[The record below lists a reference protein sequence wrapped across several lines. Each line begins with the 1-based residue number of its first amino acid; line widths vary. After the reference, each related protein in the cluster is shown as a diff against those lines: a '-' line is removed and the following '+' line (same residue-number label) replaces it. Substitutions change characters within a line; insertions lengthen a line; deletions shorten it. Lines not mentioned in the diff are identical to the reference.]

1 VENKLDRIH
10 IVLVEPQSSENIGS
24 VCRAMKTMGISKLAM
39 VGEKV
44 YDRAVIKNL
53 SVHAFDIYE
62 KSLRYKNLKTA
73 LLNSVLTAGAT
84 RRSGKKRKYIS
95 IYPEELA
102 VKIDNISKGEIS
114 IVFGRESSGLT
125 ARELSECNIA
135 VNIPSSAEFPS
146 LNLAQAVQ
154 VITYSIFRSDHYG
167 KGYKPVNSE
176 RMEQVIET
184 ITFSLDKIKFFKL
197 KEKEELEQFFSDL
210 FMRAGISQAESL
222 RIEKTFRKIAGIKSQ
237 KGLNL

>member
-1 VENKLDRIH
+1 MKDNLDRIQ

-24 VCRAMKTMGISKLAM
+24 VCRAMKTMGISKLAII
-39 VGEKV
+39 GKKV
-44 YDRAVIKNL
+44 YDTARVNNL

-62 KSLRYKNLKTA
+62 KSIRYENLKSA
-73 LLNSVLTAGAT
+73 LKTSVLTAGTT

-102 VKIDNISKGEIS
+102 SKIADISEGEIS

-125 ARELSECNIA
+125 VEELAECNIA
-135 VNIPSSAEFPS
+135 VNIPSSPDSPS

-154 VITYSIFRSDHYG
+154 VITYSIYRSNYSG
-167 KGYKPVNSE
+167 KGYTPVNSE

-184 ITFSLDKIKFFKL
+184 IASSLDKINFFKL
-197 KEKEELEQFFSDL
+197 KEREELEQFFSDL
-210 FMRAGISQAESL
+210 LMRAGTSQTESL
-222 RIEKTFRKIAGIKSQ
+222 RIEKTFRKIAGIKNH
-237 KGLNL
+237 KNE